1 MHLCGMKGMKIV
13 FMGTPAFAVA
23 SLQAILEKGFE
34 VVGVVTVPDKPAGRG
49 QKLMTSAVKDFAL
62 SHHLPVLQ
70 PVKLKD
76 PDFLQQLANLNADLF
91 VVVAFRMLPKEV
103 WQMPPKGTI
112 NLHGSLLPKYRG
124 AAPIHWAIINGEK
137 ETGVTTFFINEE
149 IDMGN
154 IIEQRSFP
162 IAPQATLGEIH
173 DEMMVIGG
181 EALCSTLS
189 LIAEGKAQALP
200 QSHWI
205 EKGVTPSA
213 APKLSKEIATI
224 NWQQSSKTIHDFVRG
239 MSPFPCAWTSLE
251 DKQLKVY
258 FGEIATDDSE
268 GKVGDWK
275 TDGKT
280 VLSFKTTDGW
290 YNILSLQFEGKKKME
305 VSEFLR
311 GWRPQS
317 PRN

>member
-23 SLQAILEKGFE
+23 SLQAILNRGFE

-62 SHHLPVLQ
+62 AHQLPILQ

-103 WQMPPKGTI
+103 WQMPEKGTI

-124 AAPIHWAIINGEK
+124 AAPIHWAIIQGEK

-149 IDMGN
+149 IDMGH
-154 IIEQRSFP
+154 IIEQRTFP
-162 IAPQATLGEIH
+162 IPPNATLGEIH
-173 DEMMVIGG
+173 DEMMTIGG

-189 LIAEGKAQALP
+189 LIAEGKAHPKP

-205 EKGVTPSA
+205 EKGVEACA
-213 APKLSKEIATI
+213 ARKLSKEVAKID
-224 NWQQSSKTIHDFVRG
+224 WHQSNQKIHDFVRG
-239 MSPFPCAWTSLE
+239 MSPFPCAWTTLE
-251 DKQLKVY
+251 DKQVKV
-258 FGEIATDDSE
+258 FQGEIANDLSAGNIGE
-268 GKVGDWK
+268 WK
-275 TDGKT
+275 TDGRT
-280 VLSFKTTDGW
+280 RLSFKTTDGW

-305 VSEFLR
+305 VVEFLR
-311 GWRPQS
+311 GWKPKTPQS
-317 PRN
+317 

>member
-1 MHLCGMKGMKIV
+1 MNGIKIV
-13 FMGTPAFAVA
+13 FMGTPAFAVTC
-23 SLQAILEKGFE
+23 LDAIIRAGFD

-76 PDFLQQLANLNADLF
+76 PEFLEQLSHWNADLF

-103 WQMPPKGTI
+103 WQMPLKGTI

-124 AAPIHWAIINGEK
+124 AAPIHWAIVNGEK

-162 IAPQATLGEIH
+162 IAPNATLGEIH
-173 DEMMVIGG
+173 DHMMKVGG
-181 EALCSTLS
+181 EALCSTIS
-189 LIAEGKAQALP
+189 LIAQGKAEPIP
-200 QSHWI
+200 QTHWI
-205 EKGVTPSA
+205 EQGIEPCP
-213 APKLSKEIATI
+213 APKLSKEIAEI
-224 NWQQSSKTIHDFVRG
+224 HWNQSSANIHNFVRG
-239 MSPFPCAWTSLE
+239 MSPFPCAWTHLE
-251 DKQLKVY
+251 DKLLKI
-258 FGEIATDDSE
+258 FLGEIANDDAP
-268 GKVGDWK
+268 GNAGDWK
-275 TDGKT
+275 TDGKNK
-280 VLSFKTTDGW
+280 LSYRTSDGW

-311 GWRPQS
+311 GWRP
-317 PRN
+317 RNEGLK

>member
-1 MHLCGMKGMKIV
+1 MNGIKIV
-13 FMGTPAFAVA
+13 FMGTPAFAVT
-23 SLQAILEKGFE
+23 SLDAIIRAGFD

-49 QKLMTSAVKDFAL
+49 QKLMTSAIKDFAL

-76 PDFLQQLANLNADLF
+76 PEFLEQLSHWNADLF

-103 WQMPPKGTI
+103 WQMPLKGTI

-162 IAPQATLGEIH
+162 IAPNATLGEIH
-173 DEMMVIGG
+173 GHMMKVGG
-181 EALCSTLS
+181 KALCSSIS
-189 LIAEGKAQALP
+189 LIAEGKAEPISQT
-200 QSHWI
+200 HWI
-205 EKGVTPSA
+205 EQGIEPCP
-213 APKLSKEIATI
+213 APKLYKEIAEI
-224 NWQQSSKTIHDFVRG
+224 HWNQSSATIHNFVRG
-239 MSPFPCAWTSLE
+239 MSPFPCAWTTLE

-258 FGEIATDDSE
+258 FGEIATDDAP
-268 GKVGDWK
+268 GNVGDWK
-275 TDGKT
+275 TDGRNKLSYKT
-280 VLSFKTTDGW
+280 RDGW

-311 GWRPQS
+311 GWRP
-317 PRN
+317 RNEGLK